1 MPTAPLA
8 ALERD
13 IGARLR
19 HAGVPGC
26 SLAVVDRTGVR
37 WEAVFGHADL
47 RSARPAAAQTA
58 YHLFSGTK
66 LFTATAVMQLVE
78 AGALDLD
85 ADARLYLPD
94 LPLAAGITL
103 RSLLSHASGLKETL
117 RGFMAVYFPGDPEP
131 TTAQA
136 LANYEIRSRRPP
148 NTKVEYRNVNFAIL
162 GEIVSR
168 VSGVPYRDYVRR
180 RVLAPL
186 GSTADFDVAPFEGR
200 MATGYLRRWDPTRA
214 LIHLRLRT
222 VLPRLYGGRLGGV
235 IALNDYNLASPS
247 IGGLVGPVGA
257 FAPFLRAHLNEG
269 APLLSAASARAMRT
283 LVARGKAGI
292 MSREGVGLGW
302 KLGRAGDH
310 PFLNH
315 EGNGAGFSS
324 ELRLYPDA
332 GLGVVMLMNLS
343 SITGTLKLAHEVC
356 ERIFASRGALPS

>member
-1 MPTAPLA
+1 MPTSPSTT
-8 ALERD
+8 LERD
-13 IGARLR
+13 IGARLGA
-19 HAGVPGC
+19 AGVPGC
-26 SLAVVDRTGVR
+26 CLAVVDPRGVR
-37 WEAVFGHADL
+37 WQAAFGHADL
-47 RSARPAAAQTA
+47 RAARPADIRTA

-66 LFTATAVMQLVE
+66 VFTATAVMQLVE
-78 AGALDLD
+78 SGALDLD
-85 ADARLYLPD
+85 ADARRYLPE
-94 LPLAAGITL
+94 LPLATGLTL

-136 LANYEIRSRRPP
+136 LSNYEIRSRRPP
-148 NTKVEYRNVNFAIL
+148 NTRVEYRNVNFAIL
-162 GEIVSR
+162 GEIISR
-168 VSGVPYRDYVRR
+168 MSGLPYRDYVRQ

-186 GSTADFDVAPFEGR
+186 GSGADFEAAPFGAR

-214 LIHLRLRT
+214 LIHLRVRH
-222 VLPRLYGGRLGGV
+222 VLPRLYRGRLGGV
-235 IALNDYNLASPS
+235 LELNDYNLASPS
-247 IGGLVGPVGA
+247 IGGLIGSVDA

-269 APLLSAASARAMRT
+269 APLVSAASARAMQT

-302 KLGRAGDH
+302 KIGRAGGH

-343 SITGTLKLAHEVC
+343 SITGTLKLAHAVC
-356 ERIFASRGALPS
+356 ERIYANRGAIPS